1 MSGER
6 CAADTANDGMGRVI
20 AYRVALS
27 GWPLR
32 HLWPIARLFTH
43 RRANRLRRPEQ
54 FRRVRHEGRTVTS
67 PWLALTAAPGRRN
80 AVRCGFVAG
89 RQIGGAVQ
97 RNRARRRVR
106 EAVRLLLPSLQ
117 SGYDLVF
124 IIRSPEV
131 VEAPFSQLQADIAA
145 LLRQAGILNAPEPES
160 TASATSHPQHERGS
174 S

>member
-1 MSGER
+1 M
-6 CAADTANDGMGRVI
+6 
-20 AYRVALS
+20 
-27 GWPLR
+27 
-32 HLWPIARLFTH
+32 

-67 PWLALTAAPGRRN
+67 PWLALTVAPGRRN

-89 RQIGGAVQ
+89 RRIGGAVQ

-124 IIRSPEV
+124 MIRSPEV

-145 LLRQAGILNAPEPES
+145 LLRQACLLNAPESKS
-160 TASATSHPQHERGS
+160 TASTSATSHPQYERGS